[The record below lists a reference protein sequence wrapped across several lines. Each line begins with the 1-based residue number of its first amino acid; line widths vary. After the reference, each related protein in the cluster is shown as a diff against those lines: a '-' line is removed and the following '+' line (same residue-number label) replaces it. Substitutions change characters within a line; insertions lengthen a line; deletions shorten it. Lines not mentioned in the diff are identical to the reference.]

1 MAISSPPSHAVTSA
15 TRPSPTSTPG
25 LASTKSLRSYPL
37 AERDSLF
44 PYTYCLSS
52 SSLILAKSSTRLL
65 STPEHLSNRDPAF
78 AHTHP
83 GASPNRRGLCLGIIA
98 WSLLIALLRSSRMA
112 RRITNFFEREKVKS
126 LELFRG
132 PNLAPG
138 CSVIAGEKRLQVRQ
152 NCLLKDFAA
161 FVCVHRRLIRP

>member
-1 MAISSPPSHAVTSA
+1 M
-15 TRPSPTSTPG
+15 
-25 LASTKSLRSYPL
+25 RSF
-37 AERDSLF
+37 R
-44 PYTYCLSS
+44 
-52 SSLILAKSSTRLL
+52 L
-65 STPEHLSNRDPAF
+65 STPNVPKRDPAF
-78 AHTHP
+78 AHKHP
-83 GASPNRRGLCLGIIA
+83 VARLIGAARCLGIIA